1 MQEPSNQ
8 LVYSYLTQPEIR
20 FLDAAVA
27 RLIPADDLGPG
38 AKEAGVTYYIDQQLA
53 SVWGSHG
60 RNYRGGPWPEG
71 TPQQGFQSRLT
82 PREIYRAAIRE
93 VNVHCLKQ
101 YQKAFEFLAP
111 QQQDEVLK
119 GLESG
124 GVGLVSLSA
133 KLFFGLLMRN
143 TMEGFFADPIYG
155 GNRDKVGWK
164 LVGFPGVPASN
175 YNDMIDEHNVPYR
188 VEPVSIPDIQRGLV
202 KLDSQG
208 LPKHVK
214 LKDAEGGERR

>member
-1 MQEPSNQ
+1 MPPESQTCQ
-8 LVYSYLTQPEIR
+8 YLTQPESR
-20 FLDAAVA
+20 FLDAAVE

-38 AKEAGVTYYIDQQLA
+38 AKDAGVTYFIDQQLG

-60 RNYRGGPWPEG
+60 RNYRAGPWPEG
-71 TPQQGFQSRLT
+71 TAQQGFQSRLT
-82 PREIYRAAIRE
+82 PREIYRTAIRE

-111 QQQDEVLK
+111 AEQGEVLK

-124 GVGLVSLSA
+124 AIELPSVSS
-133 KLFFGLLMRN
+133 KLFFKLLLRN
-143 TMEGFFADPIYG
+143 TLEGFFADPMYG
-155 GNRDKVGWK
+155 GNRDKAGWK

-175 YNDMIDEHNVPYR
+175 YNDLIDEHNVPYR
-188 VEPVSIPDIQRGLV
+188 VEPVSILDVLHERV

-208 LPKHVK
+208 LPKHVR
-214 LKDAEGGERR
+214 LKDEGRNGR

>member
-1 MQEPSNQ
+1 MQEPTNTA
-8 LVYSYLTQPEIR
+8 VYNYLTQPEVR
-20 FLDAAVA
+20 FLDAAVE

-38 AKEAGVTYYIDQQLA
+38 AKEAGVTCYIDQQLA

-93 VNVHCLKQ
+93 TNVYCLKQ
-101 YQKAFEFLAP
+101 YGKAFEFLDP
-111 QQQDEVLK
+111 RERDEVLK
-119 GLESG
+119 GLEG
-124 GVGLVSLSA
+124 GQIELTSLPA
-133 KLFFGLLMRN
+133 KLFFGLLIRN

-155 GNRDKVGWK
+155 GNRDKAGWK
-164 LVGFPGVPASN
+164 LIGFPGVPASN
-175 YNDMIDEHNVPYR
+175 YNDLIDEHNVPYR
-188 VEPVSIPDIQRGLV
+188 VEPVSILDMQLGRV

-208 LPKHVK
+208 LPRHVR
-214 LKDAEGGERR
+214 LKDEGGNGR

>member
-1 MQEPSNQ
+1 MPAEPQ
-8 LVYSYLTQPEIR
+8 TCQYLTQPEIR

-38 AKEAGVTYYIDQQLA
+38 AKDACVTYFIDQQLV

-60 RNYRGGPWPEG
+60 RNYRAGPWPEG

-101 YQKAFEFLAP
+101 YQKAFEFLGP
-111 QQQDEVLK
+111 GEQDEVLK
-119 GLESG
+119 GLQSG
-124 GVGLVSLSA
+124 AIELASVSS
-133 KLFFGLLMRN
+133 KLFFGLLLRN
-143 TMEGFFADPIYG
+143 TMEGFFADPMYG
-155 GNRDKVGWK
+155 GNRDKAGWK
-164 LVGFPGVPASN
+164 LIGFPGVPASN
-175 YNDMIDEHNVPYR
+175 YNDLIDEHNVPYR
-188 VEPVSIPDIQRGLV
+188 VEPVSILDVVHERV

-208 LPKHVK
+208 LPKHVR
-214 LKDAEGGERR
+214 LKDEGRNGR